1 MYSKLCHQVKEST
14 LLSCML
20 VAKMDGFPVIFYGV
34 KEQVIAVVL
43 GCDWVFKTKKGS
55 AADYH

>member
-1 MYSKLCHQVKEST
+1 MYSKPCHQVDST

-20 VAKMDGFPVIFYGV
+20 VAKIDGFPVILYGV
-34 KEQVIAVVL
+34 KEQVNA

-55 AADYH
+55 AADYQ